1 MFTVNT
7 LYYQLNLLQSI
18 LLAIITLVPILVAVA
33 YYTLAERKIMA
44 AIQRRKGPNVVGVW
58 GLLQPLADGL
68 KAVLKEITIPRKSHQ
83 KIFIGAP
90 LLTLI
95 LSLSG

>member
-1 MFTVNT
+1 MFS
-7 LYYQLNLLQSI
+7 LSI
-18 LLAIITLVPILVAVA
+18 LKILVLTLITLVPILVAVA

-44 AIQRRKGPNVVGVW
+44 AVQRRKGPNVVGIW

-68 KAVLKEITIPRKSHQ
+68 KAALKEIIIPRKSHRT
-83 KIFIGAP
+83 IFIGAP